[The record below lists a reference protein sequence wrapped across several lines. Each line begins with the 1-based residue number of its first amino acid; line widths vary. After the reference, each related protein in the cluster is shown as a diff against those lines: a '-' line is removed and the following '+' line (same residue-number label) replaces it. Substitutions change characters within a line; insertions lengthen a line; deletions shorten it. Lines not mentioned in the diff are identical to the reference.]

1 MMIVTKSPF
10 IIGLTGGIGS
20 GKSTV
25 ASHFE
30 ALGIVSV
37 DADQASRAVVAPGM
51 PALIDIAE
59 HFGNTILTANGELN
73 RAKLRGLIF
82 SCKEEK
88 TWLERLLHP
97 LIRTWIMDQ
106 LCQAQGPY
114 VMLES
119 PLLFETDQHLL
130 VDYVLLVEIPIELQ
144 RQRAATRD
152 GTTAEQIQSII
163 DSQMPR
169 EEKRHRAQWIFD
181 NTLDQDTIAPRVNSL
196 HQVFLDRSKQNIK
209 E

>member
-1 MMIVTKSPF
+1 MTKSPF
-10 IIGLTGGIGS
+10 IIGVTGGIGS

-59 HFGNTILTANGELN
+59 HFGNTILTADGELN
-73 RAKLRGLIF
+73 RAKLRELIF
-82 SCKEEK
+82 SCTDEK
-88 TWLERLLHP
+88 IWLERLLHP
-97 LIRTWIMDQ
+97 LIRTWILDQ
-106 LCQAQGPY
+106 LSQAQGPY
-114 VMLES
+114 VILES

-130 VDYVLLVEIPIELQ
+130 VDHVLLIDIPIELQ
-144 RQRAATRD
+144 RQRAAARD
-152 GTTAEQIQSII
+152 GTTAQQIQSII
-163 DSQMPR
+163 NNQMPR

-181 NTLDQDTIAPRVNSL
+181 NTLDQDTIAPRIKAL
-196 HQVFLDRSKQNIK
+196 HQVILDHAKK
-209 E
+209 V